1 MKQFSV
7 RIVFTVLIASMLLTA
22 CAGMVAQSPTPAPTA
37 APTGTPDPCSQELLA
52 LEVQEMHKIMREFDD
67 AFTLAASTAREALL
81 TQIAELQRIR
91 REAEDFPAPVC
102 LRPLKELQLVHMN
115 TVIQTM
121 LAFVSGAQED
131 VVSQG
136 LNVSRQL
143 HNQYMV
149 EMVRLLGT
157 PPEQENVI
165 PFFGTPAP
173 TGIGTPIGTI
183 SPTSTVPVV
192 NNTGLVGVNMRSSP
206 SLDAQSIGT
215 LEVGQSALAL
225 GVSTDGYWVMVEV
238 PGLPGQVGWVYGALV
253 SLSGPVAS
261 LPVISNS
268 P

>member
-1 MKQFSV
+1 MKQLSA
-7 RIVFTVLIASMLLTA
+7 RIVFTGLIASMLLTA
-22 CAGMVAQSPTPAPTA
+22 CAGMVAPSPTPAPTTTS
-37 APTGTPDPCSQELLA
+37 TGTPDPCDQELLA
-52 LEVQEMHKIMREFDD
+52 VEIQEMHKIMREFDD
-67 AFTLAASTAREALL
+67 AFDIAANSSGEALL
-81 TQIAELQRIR
+81 SQIAELQRIR

-121 LAFVSGAQED
+121 LAFVQGKGED
-131 VVSQG
+131 VVGQG
-136 LNVSRQL
+136 LNVKRQL

-149 EMVRLLGT
+149 EMARLLGT

-173 TGIGTPIGTI
+173 TSVGTPIGTI
-183 SPTSTVPVV
+183 NPTSPVPVV
-192 NNTGLVGVNMRSSP
+192 NNSGLVGVNMRSSP

-215 LEVGQSALAL
+215 LEVGQSTLAL

-253 SLSGPVAS
+253 SLAGPTSS
-261 LPVISNS
+261 LPVITNS

>member
-1 MKQFSV
+1 MKQFSA
-7 RIVFTVLIASMLLTA
+7 RIVFTLLIASMLLTA
-22 CAGMVAQSPTPAPTA
+22 CAELVAPSPTPAPTA
-37 APTGTPDPCSQELLA
+37 APTGTPDLCSQELLA
-52 LEVQEMHKIMREFDD
+52 VQIQEMHKIMREFDD
-67 AFTLAASTAREALL
+67 AFELAANSAGEALL
-81 TQIAELQRIR
+81 SQIAELQRIR

-115 TVIQTM
+115 TTIQTM
-121 LAFVSGAQED
+121 IAFVQGKSE
-131 VVSQG
+131 VVGQG

-149 EMVRLLGT
+149 EMARLLGT

-173 TGIGTPIGTI
+173 TGVGTPIGTI
-183 SPTSTVPVV
+183 SPTSSVPIVT
-192 NNTGLVGVNMRSSP
+192 NTGLVAVNMRSSP
-206 SLDAQSIGT
+206 SLDAQSIGNM
-215 LEVGQSALAL
+215 EVGQSALAL

-253 SLSGPVAS
+253 SLSGPTLS
-261 LPVISNS
+261 LPVITNS